1 MRKHYCRYG
10 GLFIQVEGGSAH
22 AQERP
27 ASESRRQRR
36 NTSNTLARA
45 SIERN
50 AHHKAEV
57 RMGDGR
63 RERCHRPY
71 LSASCFRLSVSSWL
85 FNNLTIQVV

>member
-50 AHHKAEV
+50 AHHKQRYGWATVDV
-57 RMGDGR
+57 RDATDPI
-63 RERCHRPY
+63 CLRP
-71 LSASCFRLSVSSWL
+71 VSGFPYPHGFSI
-85 FNNLTIQVV
+85 T

>member
-1 MRKHYCRYG
+1 MGKHYCRYG

-36 NTSNTLARA
+36 NTSNTFACA

-57 RMGDGR
+57 RMGEVDVADPTDPI
-63 RERCHRPY
+63 CLRPVSGFPY
-71 LSASCFRLSVSSWL
+71 PPWLSM
-85 FNNLTIQVV
+85 T